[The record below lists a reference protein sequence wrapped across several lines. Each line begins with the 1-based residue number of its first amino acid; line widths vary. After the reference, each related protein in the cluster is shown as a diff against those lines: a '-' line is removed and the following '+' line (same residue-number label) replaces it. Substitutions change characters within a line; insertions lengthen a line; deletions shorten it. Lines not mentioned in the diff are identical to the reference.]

1 MLIENVIADAD
12 RDATRLTGAPNTSEA
27 FHTGFARDSDGQA
40 VDFAW
45 EGLGGRREQIG
56 PRALTGPLRVHA
68 GRRVADA
75 EGRDASA
82 QQAQGVGHRTG
93 AVADQR
99 LPVPATSH
107 PER

>member
-1 MLIENVIADAD
+1 MLIGNVIADVN
-12 RDATRLTGAPNTSEA
+12 RDATHLTGAPGTSGA
-27 FHTGFARDSDGQA
+27 FPTGFARDSDGQA

-56 PRALTGPLRVHA
+56 LRALTGPQRVHA
-68 GRRVADA
+68 GRRVAGA

-82 QQAQGVGHRTG
+82 QQAQGVGHRRG
-93 AVADQR
+93 VVADQR
-99 LPVPATSH
+99 VPVPATSR